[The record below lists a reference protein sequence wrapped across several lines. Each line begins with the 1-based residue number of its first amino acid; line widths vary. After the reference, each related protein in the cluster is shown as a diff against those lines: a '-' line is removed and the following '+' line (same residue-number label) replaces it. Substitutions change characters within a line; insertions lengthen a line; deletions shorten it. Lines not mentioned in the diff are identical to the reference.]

1 MALILIDMGKT
12 RKNKFGRED
21 EDFGL
26 EHVLV

>member
-1 MALILIDMGKT
+1 MVLILIELGKT

-26 EHVLV
+26 GHVSV